1 MKNKFRLV
9 IVALLMIGASIYINV
24 VLSHGEIIPITKSL
38 STLPKV
44 IGEWEKGRNHILD
57 EKTLDILRVDDYVMT
72 RYTHADD
79 GRTVLFYTGYFKSQ
93 REGQIVHS
101 PKHCLPGSGWR
112 PIATEVISIDIPG
125 LANSPIMATRIITQ
139 KGDEKELVIYWY
151 QVGPDYV
158 AGEYGQKFLLI
169 WNSIRYNRSD
179 GSLIRF
185 SVPVVNGSVE
195 ETQQMA
201 EGFIR
206 EMVPVLRGY
215 LPV

>member
-9 IVALLMIGASIYINV
+9 IVALLMIGASVYINV
-24 VLSHGEIIPITKSL
+24 VLSHGEIIPVTKSL
-38 STLPKV
+38 STLPRV
-44 IGEWEKGRNHILD
+44 IGEWKKGRNHTLD
-57 EKTLDILRVDDYVMT
+57 KKTLDILRVDDYVMT
-72 RYTHADD
+72 NYTRTD
-79 GRTVLFYTGYFKSQ
+79 GRKVLFYTGYFKSQ

-101 PKHCLPGSGWR
+101 PKHC

-125 LANSPIMATRIITQ
+125 LAGSPIMATKILTQ

-158 AGEYGQKFLLI
+158 AGEYGQKALLI

-185 SVPVVNGSVE
+185 SVPVINGDVE
-195 ETQQMA
+195 ETQNIT

>member
-1 MKNKFRLV
+1 MKNKARLI
-9 IVALLMIGASIYINV
+9 IVVLVMIAASAYINL

-44 IGEWEKGRNHILD
+44 IGEWTKGRNHTLD

-72 RYTHADD
+72 RYRNAD
-79 GRTVLFYTGYFKSQ
+79 GRAVLFYTGYFKSQ
-93 REGQIVHS
+93 REGQLVHS

-112 PIATEVISIDIPG
+112 PISVGVITIDVPG
-125 LANSPIMATRIITQ
+125 FAGSPIKATQIITQ

-151 QVGPDYV
+151 QIGPDYV
-158 AGEYGQKFLLI
+158 AGEYSQKALLI
-169 WNSIRYNRSD
+169 WSALRHNRTD

-185 SVPVVNGSVE
+185 SVPVVDGDVKK
-195 ETQQMA
+195 TQTMT
-201 EGFIR
+201 EDFIR
-206 EMVPVLRGY
+206 EMVPVLREY

>member
-9 IVALLMIGASIYINV
+9 VVVLLMIAASVYINV

-38 STLPKV
+38 SILPKT
-44 IGEWEKGRNHILD
+44 IGEWTKGRNHTLD
-57 EKTLDILRVDDYVMT
+57 KKTLDILRVDDYVMT
-72 RYTHADD
+72 RYTRAD
-79 GRTVLFYTGYFKSQ
+79 GRKVLFYTGYFKSQ

-112 PIATEVISIDIPG
+112 PISTEVISIDIPG
-125 LANSPIMATRIITQ
+125 FAGSPIKATKIITQ
-139 KGDEKELVIYWY
+139 KGEEKELVIYWY
-151 QVGPDYV
+151 QVGPNYV
-158 AGEYGQKFLLI
+158 AGEYSQKFLLI
-169 WNSIRYNRSD
+169 WNSIRHNRSD

-185 SVPVVNGSVE
+185 SVPVENGSVE
-195 ETQQMA
+195 DTRKMT